1 MDPRDLWTEALAGV
15 LARPMRSALTTL
27 GTVLGITTL
36 VITIGVASTAGNQIV
51 GRFDALTATSVT
63 VKVPRAQPGSVDTGP
78 LVDWSGTE
86 AVRRLAG
93 WNRSPPSG
101 TPPRPTASTSGPTT

>member
-1 MDPRDLWTEALAGV
+1 MDFRDLWTEALAGV

-36 VITIGVASTAGNQIV
+36 VITIGVSSTAGNQIV

-63 VKVPRAQPGSVDTGP
+63 VVVPPPPRRPILSLSWTGRVSTRCGGWPGRFGGGD
-78 LVDWSGTE
+78 
-86 AVRRLAG
+86 RRLHR
-93 WNRSPPSG
+93 NRERPG
-101 TPPRPTASTSGPTT
+101 TCK

>member
-36 VITIGVASTAGNQIV
+36 VITIGVAS
-51 GRFDALTATSVT
+51 
-63 VKVPRAQPGSVDTGP
+63 
-78 LVDWSGTE
+78 
-86 AVRRLAG
+86 
-93 WNRSPPSG
+93 
-101 TPPRPTASTSGPTT
+101 